1 MARHFLQAWPNR
13 EVKAAMTS
21 AVQEILDQEIPGVR
35 PADQKRSRILQDK
48 FVSAGRKVLLKT
60 RLDDLSIPVLAKAAG
75 SSVGGF
81 YSRFE
86 SKEAFF
92 EFLRKQMLLE
102 HLKLYDARLARQ
114 LFEGKTHHDV
124 TESFVDVML
133 TVFSGP
139 WRGVLR
145 EAYSVIPERPE
156 SWAPM
161 KARGQY
167 VRALITELYRP
178 LVKDADG
185 LEERVSIAVQLLF
198 SALNNEMMNPNL
210 AFSIEDP
217 KFRFYLIAAFDAL
230 VSEEAITIGDT
241 PS

>member
-1 MARHFLQAWPNR
+1 MLG
-13 EVKAAMTS
+13 AAQELFE
-21 AVQEILDQEIPGVR
+21 QEISGVKR
-35 PADQKRSRILQDK
+35 AGQKRSKLLQDK
-48 FVSAGRKVLLKT
+48 FVKAGRKALLKA
-60 RLDDLSIPVLAKAAG
+60 RLDDLSIPALAEAAG

-81 YSRFE
+81 YSRFD

-92 EFLRKQMLLE
+92 EFLRLQMLVE
-102 HLKLYDARLARQ
+102 HMALYEQCLAPA
-114 LFEGKTHHDV
+114 LFKDKTAHDV
-124 TESFVDVML
+124 TEAFVDVML
-133 TVFSGP
+133 RVFNGP

-167 VRALITELYRP
+167 LRALILELYCP
-178 LVKDADG
+178 LVGDPETLG
-185 LEERVSIAVQLLF
+185 ERVSIAVQLLF

-217 KFRFYLIAAFDAL
+217 KFRTYLIAAFNAL
-230 VSEEAITIGDT
+230 VTDAAYT
-241 PS
+241 PKD

>member
-1 MARHFLQAWPNR
+1 MLG
-13 EVKAAMTS
+13 AA
-21 AVQEILDQEIPGVR
+21 QELFEQEIPGVKR
-35 PADQKRSRILQDK
+35 AGQKRSKLLQDN
-48 FVSAGRKVLLKT
+48 FVKAGRKALLKA
-60 RLDDLSIPVLAKAAG
+60 RLDDLSIPALAEAAG

-81 YSRFE
+81 YSRFD

-92 EFLRKQMLLE
+92 EFLRLQMLVE
-102 HLKLYDARLARQ
+102 HMALYEQCLAPA
-114 LFEGKTHHDV
+114 LFKDKTAYDV
-124 TESFVDVML
+124 TEAFVDVML
-133 TVFSGP
+133 RVFNGP

-167 VRALITELYRP
+167 LRALILELYCP
-178 LVKDADG
+178 LVGDPETLG
-185 LEERVSIAVQLLF
+185 ERVSIAVQLLF

-217 KFRFYLIAAFDAL
+217 KFRTYLIAAFNAL
-230 VSEEAITIGDT
+230 VTDAAYT
-241 PS
+241 PKD

>member
-1 MARHFLQAWPNR
+1 MN
-13 EVKAAMTS
+13 T
-21 AVQEILDQEIPGVR
+21 AVQDMLGQEVRGVR
-35 PADQKRSRILQDK
+35 RADQKRSRILQDK
-48 FVSAGRKVLLKT
+48 FVTAGRKVLLDT
-60 RLDDLSIPVLAKAAG
+60 RLDDLSVPVLAKTAG

-92 EFLRKQMLLE
+92 EFLRMQMLTE
-102 HLKLYDARLARQ
+102 HLKLYDERLAPER
-114 LFEGKTHHDV
+114 FAGKTCSDV
-124 TESFVDVML
+124 TEAFVDVML
-133 TVFSGP
+133 AVFSGP

-145 EAYSVIPERPE
+145 EAYSVIPDRPE

-178 LVKDADG
+178 LMSDTEG
-185 LEERVSIAVQLLF
+185 LDERVSIAVQLLF

-230 VSEEAITIGDT
+230 VSGVVINTGEDT
-241 PS
+241 P

>member
-1 MARHFLQAWPNR
+1 
-13 EVKAAMTS
+13 MTS
-21 AVQEILDQEIPGVR
+21 AVQEMFDQEIPGVR

-48 FVSAGRKVLLKT
+48 FATAGRKMLLKT
-60 RLDDLSIPVLAKAAG
+60 RLDDLSIPALAKAAG

-86 SKEAFF
+86 SKDAFF
-92 EFLRKQMLLE
+92 EFLRMQMLAE
-102 HLKLYDARLARQ
+102 HMKLYDDTLSADR
-114 LFEGKTHHDV
+114 FEGKTHRDV
-124 TESFVDVML
+124 TEAFIDVML

-145 EAYSVIPERPE
+145 EAYSVIPDRPE

-178 LVKDADG
+178 LVGGTDG
-185 LEERVSIAVQLLF
+185 LEERVSIAIQLLF

-217 KFRFYLIAAFDAL
+217 KFRLYLIAAFDAL
-230 VSEEAITIGDT
+230 VSGSAISIGDT